1 MIEVFMNLISKE
13 RFFYILDNFKKSKP
27 ILVVGDVGIDKYT
40 FGSVKRISPE
50 APVPVLEAKE
60 ETIKLGMAANIS
72 HNLNTLNLKSTLCG
86 LIGKDNN
93 GELFKSILKKS
104 NITLDGIIETK
115 LRMTTCKERIT
126 TNVQQICRVDYESR
140 EIIDEHSE
148 KNILKNI
155 EKMIDNHG
163 AVILEDYSKGIFSQS
178 LTQNIIQLAKQKKI
192 ICTVDPG
199 KLTPPE
205 YYHGAMLL
213 KPNLNEAIAM
223 SRSLGGRSSELLDV
237 ANTLVEKLDLQMLVI
252 TLGASGMALMDRDGD
267 GRLKTIPTV
276 AREVFDVSGAG
287 DTSIS
292 AITAALLAGS
302 TFEEAVWMG
311 NCASG
316 VVVGKRGTATVSCE
330 ELISFYNR
338 INTPGLNTG
347 NI

>member
-1 MIEVFMNLISKE
+1 MNLISKE
-13 RFFYILDNFKKSKP
+13 RFFYILDNFKTSKP

-40 FGSVKRISPE
+40 LGSVKRISPE

-60 ETIKLGMAANIS
+60 ETVKLGMAANIS

-86 LIGKDNN
+86 LIGKDIN
-93 GELFKSILKKS
+93 GELFKSILRKS
-104 NITLDGIIETK
+104 NITLDGIIESK

-126 TNVQQICRVDYESR
+126 TNVQQICRVDYETR
-140 EIIDEHSE
+140 EMLDNHSE
-148 KNILKNI
+148 KSILQNV
-155 EKMIDNHG
+155 EKMMDAHG
-163 AVILEDYSKGIFSQS
+163 AIILEDYSKGVFSKN
-178 LTQNIIQLAKQKKI
+178 LTQTIIQMANQKQV

-199 KLTPPE
+199 RMTPPE

-213 KPNLNEAIAM
+213 KPNQDEAIAM
-223 SRSLGGRSSELLDV
+223 SRSLGGRSFDLLEV
-237 ANTLVEKLDLQMLVI
+237 ANTLMEKLDLQMLVI
-252 TLGASGMALMDRDGD
+252 TLGAGGMALMDRGGD

-292 AITAALLAGS
+292 TITAALLAKG

-316 VVVGKRGTATVSCE
+316 VVVGKRGTATVSCD

-338 INTPGLNTG
+338 INTAEFTSAG
-347 NI
+347 I

>member
-1 MIEVFMNLISKE
+1 MSIISKE
-13 RFFYILDNFKKSKP
+13 RFLYILDNFQKSKP

-86 LIGKDNN
+86 LIGKDSH
-93 GELFKSILKKS
+93 GELFKSVLKKS
-104 NITLDGIIETK
+104 NITLDGIIETS

-140 EIIDEHSE
+140 EIIDEKSE
-148 KNILKNI
+148 KNIFKNI
-155 EKMIDNHG
+155 EKMADTHG
-163 AVILEDYSKGIFSQS
+163 AIILEDYSKGIFSES
-178 LTQNIIQLAKQKKI
+178 LTQNIIQLARQKKI

-213 KPNLNEAIAM
+213 KPNRDEAIAM
-223 SRSLGGRSSELLDV
+223 SRSLGGRSFELIDV
-237 ANTLVEKLDLQMLVI
+237 ANTLVEKLDLKMLVI
-252 TLGASGMALMDRDGD
+252 TLGAGGMAMMDRDGD
-267 GRLKTIPTV
+267 GQLKTIPTV

-292 AITAALLAGS
+292 AITASLLAGS
-302 TFEEAVWMG
+302 TFEEAVWIG

-316 VVVGKRGTATVSCE
+316 VVVGKRGTATVSCQ

-338 INTPGLNTG
+338 INTADLNTCDV
-347 NI
+347 